1 MAEELQTIDMNVI
14 MLSDA
19 REALFKIENFI
30 KAQVDSIKVELPVT
44 NHFAKDVYGR
54 ELFIPEGTLLSGKIH
69 KHSSLN
75 MLLKG
80 KLILITED
88 GRQELEAPY
97 VIASK
102 PGIKRVIYAL
112 SDCTW
117 VTCHGTDLTDV
128 DAIEAKFIAKDYSEV
143 EYLDEQIEQKK
154 LLKE

>member
-1 MAEELQTIDMNVI
+1 
-14 MLSDA
+14 
-19 REALFKIENFI
+19 
-30 KAQVDSIKVELPVT
+30 
-44 NHFAKDVYGR
+44 
-54 ELFIPEGTLLSGKIH
+54 
-69 KHSSLN
+69 

-80 KLILITED
+80 KLILITEE

-97 VIASK
+97 VIASN

-143 EYLDEQIEQKK
+143 EYLDEQVEQKK
-154 LLKE
+154 LLEE